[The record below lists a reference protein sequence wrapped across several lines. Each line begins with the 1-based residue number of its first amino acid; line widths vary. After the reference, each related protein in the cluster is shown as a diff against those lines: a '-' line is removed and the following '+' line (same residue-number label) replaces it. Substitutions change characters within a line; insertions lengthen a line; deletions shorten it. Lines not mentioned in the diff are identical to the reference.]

1 MPPPTT
7 AIIPSLPSFLFC
19 AKNDDGDK
27 FSIKN
32 KNKKATNI
40 PVELMNELFLAV
52 SDDKLSS
59 RDEVTITSWYYSY
72 PKQAKIK
79 KSLFI
84 TILLVYL
91 IKAIL
96 LDYRIDNS

>member
-59 RDEVTITSWYYSY
+59 RDEGTITSWYYSY
-72 PKQAKIK
+72 SKQAKIK
-79 KSLFI
+79 PVHYNITCVFDKSHFTRLQ
-84 TILLVYL
+84 
-91 IKAIL
+91 
-96 LDYRIDNS
+96 N

>member
-19 AKNDDGDK
+19 VKNDDGDK

-72 PKQAKIK
+72 SKQAKI

-96 LDYRIDNS
+96 LDHRIDNS